1 VYHVYAVRT
10 PHRDTVRNGL
20 AERDIQSAVHY
31 PIPIHLLEAWRDL
44 GYAQGDFPVA
54 EQMAQEELS
63 LPMYPEL
70 THAQIERVA
79 TAARESCNVWQA

>member
-1 VYHVYAVRT
+1 VRT
-10 PHRDTVRNGL
+10 PQRDTVQRGL

-31 PIPIHLLEAWRDL
+31 PVPIHLLEAWRDL
-44 GYAQGDFPVA
+44 GYAKGDFPVA

-70 THAQIERVA
+70 THRQIESIVA
-79 TAARESCNVWQA
+79 AARESSNVRQV